1 MSSIGHKPG
10 PEYPHR
16 VEAIIEIPRDS
27 RNKYEIDDDSG
38 DVWLDRMLFTATRYP
53 ANYGFIP
60 LTLAGDG
67 DPIDIL
73 VLMDEP
79 VFPGVHVW
87 ARPVGVMEM
96 RDEAGPDAK
105 IMAVPYGDPRWDQIQ
120 DLDDLPALL
129 RSEIDH
135 FFEVY
140 KALEPGKS
148 TETSHWGD
156 RARAHELLVEARHDY
171 KPAPSVVPKRRADE
185 R

>member
-16 VEAIIEIPRDS
+16 VEVVIEIPRDS
-27 RNKYEIDDDSG
+27 RNKYEIDDDTG
-38 DVWLDRMLFTATRYP
+38 QVWLDRMLFTATRYP
-53 ANYGFIP
+53 ANYGFVP

-105 IMAVPYGDPRWDQIQ
+105 IMAVPYGDPRWDHVQ

-140 KALEPGKS
+140 KALEPGKG
-148 TETSHWGD
+148 TEISDWQG
-156 RARAHELLVEARHDY
+156 RVEAEAAVQAARERY
-171 KPAPSVVPKRRADE
+171 VPPASPAAH
-185 R
+185 